1 MCLEM
6 AGRAKGYF
14 LEIPWGRHRG
24 AANKPMGT
32 SLRFLAGWRHLCCYS
47 TRRSEDPPQPSPR
60 TREMELG
67 GLSTGLEEIS
77 GE

>member
-6 AGRAKGYF
+6 AESFRGVSWRF
-14 LEIPWGRHRG
+14 RG
-24 AANKPMGT
+24 AGAGCPANKPIGT
-32 SLRFLAGWRHLCCYS
+32 SRDFWLAGRHLCCYS

-60 TREMELG
+60 TRDMELG
-67 GLSTGLEEIS
+67 GLSTGLGGIS